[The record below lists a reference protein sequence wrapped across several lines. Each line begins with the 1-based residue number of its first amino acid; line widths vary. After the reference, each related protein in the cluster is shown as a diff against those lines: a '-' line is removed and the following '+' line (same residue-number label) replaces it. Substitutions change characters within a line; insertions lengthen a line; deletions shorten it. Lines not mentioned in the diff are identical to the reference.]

1 MNFVLS
7 VINVDDVLPFKCDIG
22 QSNHVALRE
31 EQLADKSR
39 IDAFKLARK
48 NNYIIKD
55 ELLFKQKIIVVR
67 N

>member
-31 EQLADKSR
+31 EQLADKSL

-48 NNYIIKD
+48 NKGN
-55 ELLFKQKIIVVR
+55 
-67 N
+67 